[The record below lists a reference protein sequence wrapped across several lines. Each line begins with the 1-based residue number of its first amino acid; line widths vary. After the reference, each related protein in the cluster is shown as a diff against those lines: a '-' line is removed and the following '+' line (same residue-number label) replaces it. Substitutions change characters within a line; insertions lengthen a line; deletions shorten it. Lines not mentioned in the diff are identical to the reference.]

1 MNLPSETKSLAR
13 HQIVKICKEMLEAGL
28 VIGSSGNASQRI
40 MDTDTV
46 AITPSHVDYTVLEP
60 EDVMVVNLEGEVVD
74 GDRNPSSE
82 CPMHLAIF
90 KAREDIGAI
99 IHTHSIY
106 ASALAVMGL
115 PLPPIIDEFVVYLG
129 GQVEVGKYGMPGGE
143 ELATNAV
150 EALGPRNAALLA
162 NHGAICCAGTLRKAY
177 HNALL
182 LERVAQIYLLA
193 LSTNKGVPSQIPD
206 EALSTQQGLF
216 EMFKRMKRRS

>member
-1 MNLPSETKSLAR
+1 MSAETKSLAR

-40 MDTDTV
+40 GDTETV

-60 EDVMVVNLEGEVVD
+60 IDVMVVDLEGEVVD

-82 CPMHLAIF
+82 CPMHLAVY
-90 KAREDIGAI
+90 KAREDAGAI

-106 ASALAVMGL
+106 ASALAVLGL
-115 PLPPIIDEFVVYLG
+115 PLPPIIDEFVIYLG

-143 ELATNAV
+143 DLAKNAV

-162 NHGAICCAGTLRKAY
+162 NHGAICCAATLRKAY

-193 LSTNKGVPSQIPD
+193 LSANKGDPTHIPED
-206 EALSTQQGLF
+206 AFTTQQQLF
-216 EMFKRMKRRS
+216 DMFKRMKRRR